1 MNALEKRYDF
11 ANGKPYDTPLLEPAI
26 DHQIERVYRDK
37 PSMIIIDGVMGS
49 GKTTLAIHEADYIN
63 VKNGLPKLDLSR
75 DCPQYAIGGA
85 DFTTKLRKCFEQGL
99 PVIIYDESGDF
110 NRKGALTAFNKNL
123 EQIFRTYRA
132 YKIIVILVLPNFIV
146 LSQDLFR
153 DAIPRMLFH
162 CGYRTQHYGRVTC
175 YSLYSMLFILKQ
187 MRDRKTVIEQHAYK
201 KGRPSFI
208 FRFRD
213 LEPERKE
220 ALKALS
226 MKGKRDILVK
236 SEIAL
241 QGLLTYEDIARK
253 LGRSKISVRLRA
265 NELKIKPSLE
275 IKKTKYFNQDAL
287 LMLQRKFKVAKLNN

>member
-1 MNALEKRYDF
+1 MTEAIKKYDF
-11 ANGKPYDTPLLEPAI
+11 ANGKPYDTDLLELAL
-26 DHQIERVYRDK
+26 DHQIQRVQRDK
-37 PSMIIIDGVMGS
+37 PSMIINDGVMGS
-49 GKTTLAIHEADYIN
+49 GKTTLAIHQANYVN
-63 VKNGLPKLDLSR
+63 KKYGLPKLDFTKE
-75 DCPQYAIGGA
+75 CIQYAIGGA
-85 DFTTKLRKCFEQGL
+85 DFTTKLRRCAEESL

-162 CGYRTQHYGRVTC
+162 CGFRTPTYGRVTC

-201 KGRPSFI
+201 KGRPSFV

-213 LEPERKE
+213 LEPII
-220 ALKALS
+220 AQNLKSLS

-241 QGLLTYEDIARK
+241 QGLLTYEDMAHK
-253 LGRSKISVRLRA
+253 LGKSKMTVRLRA

-275 IKKTKYFNQDAL
+275 IKKTKYFNSEAL
-287 LMLQRKFKVAKLNN
+287 FALQRRFRVTKLN